1 MRKNREDLV
10 SNLINR
16 GYVKTKPVEDAM
28 KKVPREEFMTP
39 ETKSYAYLDRPIP
52 LQDGQTISAPHM
64 VA

>member
-10 SNLINR
+10 SNLLNR

-39 ETKSYAYLDRPIP
+39 ETKSYAYL
-52 LQDGQTISAPHM
+52 
-64 VA
+64 